1 MGTLRR
7 SPPPRLVA
15 SQTSSRA
22 RNTPTRELEA
32 NLGRPHRRRRT
43 LPWIRPR
50 PRFLCLGPGG
60 EQQRSSSTRIHRA
73 ASRSGD
79 PADPCEDAAAGRLF
93 PPVRRLRG
101 GGQREFIDSPR
112 DRRSADL
119 RHSSFKVEGTPP
131 SLLQVVH
138 LGFNPCPKNTYVRLT
153 LGFTCTS
160 LV

>member
-7 SPPPRLVA
+7 SRPPRLVA
-15 SQTSSRA
+15 SQTSSCA
-22 RNTPTRELEA
+22 RNTPTRELKA
-32 NLGRPHRRRRT
+32 NLRRPHRRRRT
-43 LPWIRPR
+43 LLWIRPR
-50 PRFLCLGPGG
+50 PRFICLAPGG

-101 GGQREFIDSPR
+101 GRQRELIDSST

-119 RHSSFKVEGTPP
+119 RLSSFDVEGTPP
-131 SLLQVVH
+131 SLLQVFH
-138 LGFNPCPKNTYVRLT
+138 LGFNPCPKNTSVGLT
-153 LGFTCTS
+153 LGFTCT
-160 LV
+160 